1 MKPYYN
7 FTAVKRNARAQFNHR
22 LKSLRFQASTF
33 GNYCKVEFC
42 RLHMFS
48 ILLVQFGNE
57 NGKGIKFLLR
67 LTSVNVNHIHV

>member
-22 LKSLRFQASTF
+22 LKSLRFQASTY

-48 ILLVQFGNE
+48 ILLVQLSTL
-57 NGKGIKFLLR
+57 KSLLFK
-67 LTSVNVNHIHV
+67 LLQTMK